1 MNDKVKNRRQN
12 EWGGVKFRN
21 FLSKRLLFM
30 VMLLLGTITALY
42 AQERTKITF
51 KSQNA
56 VFKVLADA
64 IKKQTDYDLVYNA
77 DAMPFKTFVLNSEN
91 REVKSVLDEVAPQLG
106 LEYTIKKKVITVRTK
121 QQPKKQ
127 EGISGELKGHVSDEG
142 GVPLPGVSVKLKNTN
157 KGASTDLNGNFTIK
171 LAPDEKPILQ
181 VSMIGMQ
188 SKEVKVAKE
197 SDLYITLN
205 EDSEV
210 MDEVVV
216 IGYGS
221 VARQDMTGAVSSLDT
236 KILESSAAPNLTSMI
251 QGQIPGLSVSVGDGA
266 PGSSTQLEIRGASSL
281 TGSNAPLI
289 VVDDIPMSDDYDINM
304 INPYDVKSL
313 NVLKGASA
321 TAIYGSRASGGVIV
335 ITTKM
340 GTRNTKPVINYSF
353 DYTNKYLMNDLRTLS
368 TDEFKMLMF
377 EAARN
382 EARANGYDNVAD
394 YDAYKRFS
402 TPGFFG
408 EANTPWMS
416 TLMQDAITQQHKVS
430 LQGGTTSSSYN
441 ASFGFVDE
449 RGMIKTI
456 YNRRYTY
463 NTGFNVDLNEKLKA
477 TISLGGSF
485 QQGNRNVRAMDT
497 ALEGRPDVP
506 VYNEDGSYYH
516 QTYNFGNRE
525 TVMKNPLA
533 EIEGTRDLIK
543 KKNLNASASLD
554 WRPLNGLN
562 LSARYSYQ
570 IYMDDTDYYASS
582 ETYEGT
588 KNWNGEV
595 FGYGKRTNYNSSK
608 QELELRGTYSKVFFK
623 DHFVNLMTAATY
635 TENDSENY
643 WFAMQNYGDDN
654 VQNGIWQGVEPY
666 SQYPKDGYSYG
677 SLMVSF
683 LGRLEYKYLNRYILN
698 ATIRR
703 DGSSRFSPK
712 QRWGNFPA
720 FAAAWLVSEERFMKN
735 NLPWLSY
742 FKLKAGWGKVGNGW
756 VSEYAW
762 RTMFE
767 NTNYMGQ
774 AGIVPSTVGN
784 DNLRWEDTEAWDL
797 GFEFGILD
805 GQRIRGNFGVYRKKT
820 EGLLYDLELAP
831 SLGMPSTRV
840 NYASIENKGVE
851 FDVTARIIE
860 TKDWQWQCSLNL
872 FKNKN
877 TVTHIDG
884 DFVSTPGSSVLSE
897 TVIKEGASLGLI
909 YGFQTD
915 GIFKSQEDV
924 DWYEGLNS
932 DHAYQTGTTGRKTI
946 PGDLRYVDQNGDGYV
961 DIARNSRDDR
971 TVLGCSRPD
980 FEGGFSTRLAWKG
993 FSLSIQSTF
1002 AYGFEKY
1009 WRAAANQFQFNTMS
1023 PNNVFDLALNR
1034 WTPENPDATY
1044 PSMRLNAYQNEV
1056 VDRYVFDAS
1065 YWKIQ
1070 NIELAYR
1077 MPNYWVKRYTFL
1089 SSATLAFSVNNAA
1102 IFTSYPGPSPES
1114 FSGNVIRG
1122 GSIDY
1127 STYPQ
1132 TRNFNF
1138 SIKVSL

>member
-1 MNDKVKNRRQN
+1 MNDKVKNHRQN
-12 EWGGVKFRN
+12 EWRVKFRN
-21 FLSKRLLFM
+21 LLSKRLLFTI
-30 VMLLLGTITALY
+30 MLLLGTITALY

-56 VFKVLADA
+56 IFRVLADA
-64 IKKQTDYDLVYNA
+64 IKNQTDYDLVYNA
-77 DAMPFKTFVLNSEN
+77 DAMPFKTFVLNSDN

-106 LEYTIKKKVITVRTK
+106 LEYTIKKKVITVRVK

-127 EGISGELKGHVSDEG
+127 EGISGELKGHVNDEG

-181 VSMIGMQ
+181 VSMIGME
-188 SKEVKVAKE
+188 SKEVKVTKE
-197 SDLYITLN
+197 SDLYITLK

-236 KILESSAAPNLTSMI
+236 KIIESSAAPNLTSMI
-251 QGQIPGLSVSVGDGA
+251 QGQIPGLSVSLGDGS
-266 PGSSTQLEIRGASSL
+266 PGSSAQIEIRGASSL

-289 VVDDIPMSDDYDINM
+289 VVDDIPMSSDYDINM
-304 INPYDVKSL
+304 LNPYDIKSL

-321 TAIYGSRASGGVIV
+321 SAIYGSRASGGVIV

-340 GTRNTKPVINYSF
+340 GTRNAKPVINYSF
-353 DYTNKYLMNDLRTLS
+353 DLTNKFLMDGLRTLS
-368 TDEFKMLMF
+368 ADEFKMLMF

-382 EARANGYDNVAD
+382 EARAQGYDDVAE
-394 YDAYKRFS
+394 YDAYKKFA

-416 TLMQDAITQQHKVS
+416 MLMQDAVTQQHRVS
-430 LQGGTTSSSYN
+430 LQGGTSSSSYN
-441 ASFGFVDE
+441 ASFSFVDE
-449 RGMIKTI
+449 QGMIKSI

-463 NTGFNVDLNEKLKA
+463 SAGFNTDLNDKLKA

-485 QQGNRNVRAMDT
+485 QQGNRNVRGMET
-497 ALEGRPDVP
+497 AIAGRPDTP
-506 VYNEDGSYYH
+506 VYTEDGSYYH
-516 QTYNFGNRE
+516 QTYTFGNRVY
-525 TVMKNPLA
+525 TMRNPLA
-533 EIEGTRDLIK
+533 EIEGTRELMK
-543 KKNLNASASLD
+543 KKNLNASATLD
-554 WRPLNGLN
+554 WRPLPSLG

-570 IYMDDTDYYASS
+570 TYIDDTDLYKSS

-588 KNWNGEV
+588 DNWSGNM
-595 FGYGKRTNYNSSK
+595 FGYGRRTNYNSAK
-608 QELELRGTYSKVFFK
+608 QELEFRGTFSKLFFK
-623 DHFVNLMTAATY
+623 EHFLNLVAVATY
-635 TENDSENY
+635 TEDDSENY

-654 VQNGIWQGVEPY
+654 VQNGIWQGVDSY
-666 SQYPKDGYSYG
+666 DKYPKDGYSNG
-677 SLMVSF
+677 SLMISF
-683 LGRLEYKYLNRYILN
+683 ISRLEYKFRNRYILN
-698 ATIRR
+698 ASMRR

-712 QRWGNFPA
+712 ERWGNFPA
-720 FAAAWLVSEERFMKN
+720 FAAAWLVSEEKFVKKN
-735 NLPWLSY
+735 VPWLTY
-742 FKLKAGWGKVGNGW
+742 LKLKGGWGKVGNGW
-756 VSEYAW
+756 VPEYAW
-762 RTMFE
+762 RTMF
-767 NTNYMGQ
+767 NTTNYMGQ
-774 AGIVPSTVGN
+774 AGIVPETIGN

-797 GFEFGILD
+797 GLEFGLFE
-805 GQRIRGNFGVYRKKT
+805 GQRIRGNLGFYRKKT

-831 SLGMPSTRV
+831 SLGMRSTRV
-840 NYASIENKGVE
+840 NFASIENKGVE

-860 TKDWQWQCSLNL
+860 TKDWQWQCTLNL

-877 TVTHIDG
+877 TVTNIDG
-884 DFVSTPGSSVLSE
+884 DFVSTPGSSAIRE
-897 TVIKEGASLGLI
+897 TIIKEGASLGLI
-909 YGFQTD
+909 YGFRTN
-915 GIFKSQEDV
+915 GVFKSQEDV
-924 DWYEGLNS
+924 DWYEGLNA
-932 DHAYQTGTTGRKTI
+932 DHAYQTGTSGRRTI
-946 PGDLRYVDQNGDGYV
+946 PGDLKYVDGNGDGWV
-961 DIARNSRDDR
+961 NIATNAHEDR
-971 TVLGCSRPD
+971 AILGCSRPD
-980 FEGGFSTRLAWKG
+980 FEGGFSTRLGYKG
-993 FSLSIQSTF
+993 FTLSVQSSF

-1009 WRAAANQFQFNTMS
+1009 WKAAANQFQFNANS
-1023 PNNVFDLALNR
+1023 PENVLDLALNR

-1044 PSMRLNAYQNEV
+1044 PSMRLNSYMNEV

-1070 NIELAYR
+1070 NVELAYR
-1077 MPNYWVKRYTFL
+1077 VPTYWIKRYTFF
-1089 SSATLAFSVNNAA
+1089 SSAALSFSINNVA

-1114 FSGNVIRG
+1114 FSSNVIAG
-1122 GSIDY
+1122 GSVDY